1 MYDLNQIL
9 ERLRHNEK
17 IAKKFFAIE
26 ASILSINNFK
36 DLFEKLLMEIGEK
49 LDVPFVWMSIIN
61 QSDINHFVQNL
72 EPSERLK
79 NRLTVIDRKSFLDL
93 IENDSKPLSLNEDL
107 SQFYLMFP
115 ENLKYLI
122 KSVAIAPITVNKEII
137 GSFNQGDTSRSRFSQ
152 SMDVT
157 FLEQMAVKASICFS
171 NVIAHAKVKTLS
183 GMLPI
188 CSSCKNIRDDKGYW
202 SQIEAYIR
210 DHSEAEF
217 SHSVCPEC
225 AKQLYP
231 EFYKGD

>member
-1 MYDLNQIL
+1 MYDLQQIL
-9 ERLRHNEK
+9 ERLRHNEE
-17 IAKKFFAIE
+17 IAKKFFEIE
-26 ASILSINNFK
+26 VSILSINNFK

-49 LDVPFVWMSIIN
+49 LEVPFVWMSILD

-72 EPSERLK
+72 EQSELLK

-93 IENDSKPLSLNEDL
+93 IENDSKPLILNEDL
-107 SQFYLMFP
+107 SPFYLMFP
-115 ENLKYLI
+115 EDQKYLI
-122 KSVAIAPITVNKEII
+122 KSVAIAPITVNDEII
-137 GSFNQGDTSRSRFSQ
+137 GSFNQGDTSEHRFSP

-225 AKQLYP
+225 AKRLYP